1 MKHRGKKEDG
11 ASAMTELHTRHVSL
25 ASASYRGKLRFS
37 GVRGTIFL
45 QERLEMEVT
54 DVEKPEPL

>member
-1 MKHRGKKEDG
+1 
-11 ASAMTELHTRHVSL
+11 MTELHTRHVSL
-25 ASASYRGKLRFS
+25 ASASHRGKLRVS

-45 QERLEMEVT
+45 LERLEMEVT

>member
-1 MKHRGKKEDG
+1 
-11 ASAMTELHTRHVSL
+11 MTELHTLYVSL
-25 ASASYRGKLRFS
+25 ASASYRCKLHVS

-45 QERLEMEVT
+45 QERPEMEVT

>member
-1 MKHRGKKEDG
+1 
-11 ASAMTELHTRHVSL
+11 MTELHTLYVSL
-25 ASASYRGKLRFS
+25 VSACYRGKLHVS

-45 QERLEMEVT
+45 QERPEMEAT